1 VDLVADCSRCVGLC
15 CVVLPFQRSA
25 DFAFD
30 KAPGEPCRHLAD
42 DHRCTI
48 HDRLLD
54 DGMRGCVAYDCF
66 GAGQSVTQTGRVEV
80 FLVVE
85 QVHEIA
91 WYLTAAADRGADV
104 ADLLAET
111 ERLAAGLPRPEEID
125 TLRARVAPALRAVA
139 DEARSSYDAW
149 RDAEG
154 TDLAGADLRS
164 EDLRG
169 ANLRGALLIGASL
182 DGAELADADLLG
194 ADLRGASLAGAD
206 LSRALFVTRRQLGS
220 VRTRPSPEGTP
231 PRLRTWTL
239 PDDR

>member
-1 VDLVADCSRCVGLC
+1 MVELVADCSRCVGLC

-30 KAPGEPCRHLAD
+30 KAPGEACRHLAD
-42 DHRCTI
+42 DHGCRI
-48 HDRLLD
+48 HASLLA

-91 WYLTAAADRGADV
+91 WYLTEAADRGADV
-104 ADLLAET
+104 AELLAET
-111 ERLAAGLPRPEEID
+111 ERLAAGLPRPEEVD
-125 TLRARVAPALRAVA
+125 VLRARVAPALRAVA
-139 DEARSSYDAW
+139 EAARASYDGW

-154 TDLAGADLRS
+154 TDLAGADLRA

-169 ANLRGALLIGASL
+169 ANLRGALLLGATL
-182 DGAELADADLLG
+182 DGADLTDADLLG
-194 ADLRGASLAGAD
+194 ADLRGASLADAD
-206 LSRALFVTRRQLGS
+206 LSRALFLTRRQLGS

-231 PRLRTWTL
+231 PRLRT
-239 PDDR
+239 